1 MKISQKGPFQK
12 GYNAIVKEEVNK
24 DMGMDFGVL
33 CMDQGDV
40 VEYNE
45 PKEVVYTLTNGVI
58 TFEFAGKKE
67 TADRPDCFHNDPI
80 LLHVPENTPV
90 KITCLSDHAELSI
103 QRTTNKRHFAPKL
116 YRAADCLCPSEER
129 GKGTLGEASTRIVR
143 TFFDRSTCPE
153 TNFFIGEVVFV
164 LLYFVIRS
172 LLSRRSTST
181 NSCLRMVMASA
192 SLEMKLIR
200 LNTMI

>member
-58 TFEFAGKKE
+58 TG
-67 TADRPDCFHNDPI
+67 
-80 LLHVPENTPV
+80 
-90 KITCLSDHAELSI
+90 
-103 QRTTNKRHFAPKL
+103 RT
-116 YRAADCLCPSEER
+116 
-129 GKGTLGEASTRIVR
+129 ASTMILS
-143 TFFDRSTCPE
+143 FSTCRKTP
-153 TNFFIGEVVFV
+153 
-164 LLYFVIRS
+164 R
-172 LLSRRSTST
+172 
-181 NSCLRMVMASA
+181 
-192 SLEMKLIR
+192 
-200 LNTMI
+200 

>member
-58 TFEFAGKKE
+58 TFEFEGKKE

-103 QRTTNKRHFAPKL
+103 QRTTNKRHFAPKTVPCRRL
-116 YRAADCLCPSEER
+116 SVPVGRA
-129 GKGTLGEASTRIVR
+129 GKGNLGRG
-143 TFFDRSTCPE
+143 FHPDCPD
-153 TNFFIGEVVFV
+153 
-164 LLYFVIRS
+164 LL
-172 LLSRRSTST
+172 
-181 NSCLRMVMASA
+181 
-192 SLEMKLIR
+192 
-200 LNTMI
+200 